1 MDTRFWLSA
10 VVIFVLSVAF
20 GFVVHAELLGEDY
33 AKLTGLFRPH
43 AEQQSL
49 FACVLVAHAL
59 FALGFT
65 WIYRQ
70 GIDRGKS
77 FLGQGVRFG
86 IAIAVLTTIPVY
98 LIYYAVQPIP
108 GAVVVKQIVL
118 DVIVVVIL
126 GIVVAWLNQPKRV

>member
-1 MDTRFWLSA
+1 MDNRFWLSA
-10 VVIFVLSVAF
+10 VVIFVLSLAL
-20 GFVVHAELLGEDY
+20 GFVVHAALLGEDY

-43 AEQQSL
+43 AEQQAL
-49 FACVLVAHAL
+49 FAYVVIAHAL

-65 WIYRQ
+65 WIYRH
-70 GIDRGKS
+70 GIDRGKP

-108 GAVVVKQIVL
+108 GAVVAKQIVL
-118 DVIVVVIL
+118 DVIAVVIL
-126 GIVVAWLNQPKRV
+126 GTVVAWLNQPKRA

>member
-1 MDTRFWLSA
+1 MDKRFWLSA
-10 VVIFVLSVAF
+10 VVIFVLSFAF
-20 GFVVHAELLGEDY
+20 GFVVHGALLGEDY

-43 AEQQSL
+43 GEQQAL
-49 FACVLVAHAL
+49 FAYVVAAHAL
-59 FALGFT
+59 IALGFT

-70 GIDRGKS
+70 GIDRSKP

-108 GAVVVKQIVL
+108 GAVVVKQIVF
-118 DVIVVVIL
+118 DVIAVVIL
-126 GIVVAWLNQPKRV
+126 GIVVAWLNQPKRA

>member
-1 MDTRFWLSA
+1 MDKRFWLSA
-10 VVIFVLSVAF
+10 VVIFVLSFAF
-20 GFVVHAELLGEDY
+20 GFVVHAALLGEDY

-43 AEQQSL
+43 GEQQAL
-49 FACVLVAHAL
+49 FAYLVVAHAL

-70 GIDRGKS
+70 GIDRGKP

-108 GAVVVKQIVL
+108 GAVVAKQIVL
-118 DVIVVVIL
+118 DVIAVVIL
-126 GIVVAWLNQPKRV
+126 GIVVAWLNQPKRA